1 MVQVLA
7 VGESDGAG
15 PLGSVTA
22 GDVVEAEGPT
32 LHDSVATGRE
42 PAVGI
47 VTDASG
53 AATAF

>member
-1 MVQVLA
+1 VVQVLA